1 MIPGADTRRRHLVPR
16 RHAGDAG
23 HEGHDLR
30 DLHPGPERHEAP
42 APVDVV
48 RRPEPVPPPDHVDR
62 GNFLTPRL
70 YPCPPFDPWES
81 ATAKLS
87 M

>member
-1 MIPGADTRRRHLVPR
+1 MIPGASTRRRHLVPR
-16 RHAGDAG
+16 RHAGY
-23 HEGHDLR
+23 EGHDLR
-30 DLHPGPERHEAP
+30 PAPERHEAP

-48 RRPEPVPPPDHVDR
+48 RRPEPVSPPEHRDR

-81 ATAKLS
+81 ASDKLS